1 MISHTILFFGPLRE
15 KFETK
20 DMVLEMPEESTIADV
35 LNVLEIDVE
44 LVKTAVN
51 GIIMPTSTI
60 LFETSEVAILPPVS
74 GG

>member
-1 MISHTILFFGPLRE
+1 MISHTILLFGPLRE
-15 KFETK
+15 KFDTK
-20 DMVLEMPEESTIADV
+20 HMVLEMPEQSTIADV

-44 LVKTAVN
+44 LVKTAIN
-51 GIIMPTSTI
+51 GTILPTSTI